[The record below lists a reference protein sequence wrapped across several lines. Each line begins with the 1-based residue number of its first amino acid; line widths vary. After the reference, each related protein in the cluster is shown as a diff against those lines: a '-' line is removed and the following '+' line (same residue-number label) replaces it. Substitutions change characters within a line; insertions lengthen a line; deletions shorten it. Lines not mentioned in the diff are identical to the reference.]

1 MDSINEEF
9 IDSIITNLKII
20 SILQINEK
28 LGIRKGHLV
37 IDRDSNI
44 QSIKRWFNRDSRD
57 IILNYIKDFLKNI
70 GTALNKIKTL
80 SHEDYTWNLSRILIE
95 MDSMETGLNNL
106 KTTYSDD
113 PVTIAQI
120 DNIIIKCRE
129 TMQRARKNLIPP
141 ESNEVSELSSKK
153 SKVISNI

>member
-20 SILQINEK
+20 SIIQINEK
-28 LGIRKGHLV
+28 LDISKGHLV
-37 IDRDSNI
+37 VDRDSNI

-57 IILNYIKDFLKNI
+57 IILNYIKDLLKNI

-80 SHEDYTWNLSRILIE
+80 PHEDYTWNLSRILIE
-95 MDSMETGLNNL
+95 MDSIETGLNNL

-129 TMQRARKNLIPP
+129 IMQRARKNLIP
-141 ESNEVSELSSKK
+141 N
-153 SKVISNI
+153 

>member
-9 IDSIITNLKII
+9 IDTIITNLKII
-20 SILQINEK
+20 SIIQINEK
-28 LGIRKGHLV
+28 LGIRKGHLI

-57 IILNYIKDFLKNI
+57 IILNYIKDLLKNI
-70 GTALNKIKTL
+70 STAFNKIKTL
-80 SHEDYTWNLSRILIE
+80 PHEDYTWNLGRILIE
-95 MDSMETGLNNL
+95 MDSIESGLNNL
-106 KTTYSDD
+106 KTTYSGD

-129 TMQRARKNLIPP
+129 IMQRARKNLTA
-141 ESNEVSELSSKK
+141 ESSEKNLKVS
-153 SKVISNI
+153 SNI

>member
-57 IILNYIKDFLKNI
+57 IILNYIKDLVKNI
-70 GTALNKIKTL
+70 STAFNKIKTL
-80 SHEDYTWNLSRILIE
+80 PHEDYTWNLSRILIE
-95 MDSMETGLNNL
+95 MDSIETGLNNL

-141 ESNEVSELSSKK
+141 EPSENNSKK